1 MMNVS
6 RRAAN
11 GSVDPN
17 DRMNKSQI
25 YITSAGFRD
34 HFSYH
39 KQIQLLVWQI
49 VRPEVAFVM
58 GGSWRTPVYMGLL
71 DRGFVNDLKADGTF
85 NEISF
90 NREYESIWAGT
101 SAEAFFNGD
110 LYDRLR
116 VLNDPEFAKSG
127 RGNGQHYYVF
137 GVDVGRNGC
146 QTVITVIKVNP
157 QPNGVG
163 IKSIV
168 NMVTIDSEHFG
179 VQALELKRQY
189 MNYLPKYVAVDANGL
204 GKGLMD
210 YLVMPSE
217 DKNTGESF
225 PAFGVVNDDKK
236 QYKNIDHGGN
246 VIRDVIW
253 AIIAN
258 PEINSEGYTNIVS
271 QMGSGKLRFLIEER
285 IAKGKLLETKRG
297 QALSPEQRVDE
308 LRPYV
313 LTTILK
319 EELLNLMESKTES
332 KSFKLTQINKSI
344 PKDKVSAL
352 MYGLYVIKQI
362 EDDDRKRK
370 RGSVKDMM
378 FFG

>member
-1 MMNVS
+1 
-6 RRAAN
+6 
-11 GSVDPN
+11 
-17 DRMNKSQI
+17 
-25 YITSAGFRD
+25 
-34 HFSYH
+34 
-39 KQIQLLVWQI
+39 
-49 VRPEVAFVM
+49 M

-168 NMVTIDSEHFG
+168 NMITIDSEHFG

-285 IAKGKLLETKRG
+285 IAKGKLLDTKRG
-297 QALSPEQRVDE
+297 QSLSPEQRVDE

-352 MYGLYVIKQI
+352 MYGLYVIKKI